1 MQKFV
6 FCLLFLQALSAMA
19 DRLPISANVG
29 LSSDYTFRG
38 ISQTDENVAIQ
49 GGFDYTHSSG
59 FYLGVFG
66 SNVDFNDPDASIEID
81 GYGGFKHSFL
91 DHYGIDAGVIH
102 YAYPNANDAYSYNE
116 YYMGGNYRN
125 FSLKAYY
132 SDDFFANSGEAV
144 YIDSKG
150 DFSLPYHFMLGLH
163 YGYQWIEN
171 NAKFGTPDY
180 ADWRIGINREFIGVN
195 VGVAYVD
202 TNLDKNECFSGS
214 SLCSSRAVVS
224 ISKVFE

>member
-1 MQKFV
+1 MKR
-6 FCLLFLQALSAMA
+6 LLMTFLLLQALGASA

-29 LSSDYTFRG
+29 LSSDYMFRG

-49 GGFDYTHSSG
+49 GGFDYTHHSG

-66 SNVDFNDPDASIEID
+66 SNIDFNDPDTSIEID
-81 GYGGFKHSFL
+81 GYGGFKYSFL
-91 DHYGIDAGVIH
+91 DHYSIDAGAAH
-102 YAYPNANDAYSYNE
+102 YAYPGANDTYAYTE
-116 YYMGGNYRN
+116 YYLGGGYRN

-132 SDDFFANSGEAV
+132 SDDFFAKSGEAI
-144 YIDSKG
+144 YLDSKG
-150 DFSLPYHFMLGLH
+150 DFPLPYDFNLGLH

-171 NAKFGTPDY
+171 NAKFGAPDY
-180 ADWRIGINREFIGVN
+180 ADWRIGVNREVIGVN

-202 TNLDKNECFSGS
+202 TNLGKDECFSGT

-224 ISKVFE
+224 VSKVFE